1 MKENEDIFDH
11 LKKRKIETPHKDY
24 FDALAASVIKQESKE
39 TKVIPIGRKIL
50 YRSTSA
56 AAILVI
62 GLFLFNTPDQQERNI
77 LAQLDDVSTEEL
89 ISYVDEN
96 IDDFDSEQLGETLS
110 DEEID
115 KLDEEL
121 SIEMLDIS
129 YFESSESISFED
141 IDEQDILDYLE
152 LEDIDLDELEND
164 FI

>member
-1 MKENEDIFDH
+1 MKENEDIFEH
-11 LKKRKIETPHKDY
+11 LKKRKIETPSKDY
-24 FDALAASVIKQESKE
+24 FDALAASVIEQESKK

-129 YFESSESISFED
+129 YVESSESISFDD

>member
-1 MKENEDIFDH
+1 MKENEDIFEH
-11 LKKRKIETPHKDY
+11 LKKRKIETPSKDY
-24 FDALAASVIKQESKE
+24 FDALAASVIEQESKK
-39 TKVIPIGRKIL
+39 TKVIPIGRKIF
-50 YRSTSA
+50 YWSTAA

-62 GLFLFNTPDQQERNI
+62 GFFLFNNPQQTETNI

-89 ISYVDEN
+89 IAYVDEN
-96 IDDFDSEQLGETLS
+96 IDDFDTDQLGETLS

-121 SIEMLDIS
+121 SLEMSDIS
-129 YFESSESISFED
+129 YVESSESIFFDD

>member
-11 LKKRKIETPHKDY
+11 LKKRKIETPSKDY
-24 FDALAASVIKQESKE
+24 FDALAASVIEQESKE
-39 TKVIPIGRKIL
+39 TKVIPIGRKIF
-50 YRSTSA
+50 YWSTAA
-56 AAILVI
+56 AAILVV
-62 GLFLFNTPDQQERNI
+62 GFFLFNIPRQTQTNI

-89 ISYVDEN
+89 ILYVYEN
-96 IDDFDSEQLGETLS
+96 IDDFDTEQLGETLS

-115 KLDEEL
+115 ELDEEL

-129 YFESSESISFED
+129 YVESSESISFDD
-141 IDEQDILDYLE
+141 IDEQEILDYLE

>member
-1 MKENEDIFDH
+1 MKENEDIFEH
-11 LKKRKIETPHKDY
+11 LKKRKIETPSKDY

>member
-1 MKENEDIFDH
+1 MKENEDIFEH
-11 LKKRKIETPHKDY
+11 LKKRKIETPSKDY
-24 FDALAASVIKQESKE
+24 FDALAASVLEKESKE
-39 TKVIPIGRKIL
+39 TKVIPIGRKIF
-50 YRSTSA
+50 YWATAA

-62 GLFLFNTPDQQERNI
+62 GFFLFNIPQQTETNI

-89 ISYVDEN
+89 IAYVDEN
-96 IDDFDSEQLGETLS
+96 IDDFDTDQLGETLS

-121 SIEMLDIS
+121 SLEMSDIS
-129 YFESSESISFED
+129 YVESSESISFED

>member
-1 MKENEDIFDH
+1 MKENEDIFEH
-11 LKKRKIETPHKDY
+11 LKKRKIETPSKDY
-24 FDALAASVIKQESKE
+24 FDALAASVIEQESKE
-39 TKVIPIGRKIL
+39 TKVIPIGRKIF
-50 YRSTSA
+50 YWSTAA
-56 AAILVI
+56 AAILVV
-62 GLFLFNTPDQQERNI
+62 GFFLFNIPQQTETNI

-96 IDDFDSEQLGETLS
+96 IDDFDTEQLGETLS

-121 SIEMLDIS
+121 SIEMSDIS
-129 YFESSESISFED
+129 YVESSESISFD
-141 IDEQDILDYLE
+141 DVDEQDILDYLE

>member
-11 LKKRKIETPHKDY
+11 LKKRKIETPSKYY
-24 FDALAASVIKQESKE
+24 FDALVASVIKQELKE

-50 YRSTSA
+50 YRSTAA
-56 AAILVI
+56 AAILLI
-62 GLFLFNTPDQQERNI
+62 GLFLFNTRHQQERNI

-96 IDDFDSEQLGETLS
+96 IDDFDTDQLGETLS

-121 SIEMLDIS
+121 SIEMSDIS
-129 YFESSESISFED
+129 YVESSESISFDD

>member
-11 LKKRKIETPHKDY
+11 LKKRKIETPSKDY
-24 FDALAASVIKQESKE
+24 FDALAASVIKQELKE
-39 TKVIPIGRKIL
+39 TKVISIGRKIL
-50 YRSTSA
+50 YRSTAA
-56 AAILVI
+56 AAILLI
-62 GLFLFNTPDQQERNI
+62 GLFLFNTRHQQERNI

-96 IDDFDSEQLGETLS
+96 IDDFDTDQLGETLS

-121 SIEMLDIS
+121 SIEMSDIS
-129 YFESSESISFED
+129 YVESSESISFDD

>member
-11 LKKRKIETPHKDY
+11 LKKRKIETPSKDY
-24 FDALAASVIKQESKE
+24 FDALAASVIKQELKE
-39 TKVIPIGRKIL
+39 TKVIPIGQKIL
-50 YRSTSA
+50 YRSTAA
-56 AAILVI
+56 AAILLI
-62 GLFLFNTPDQQERNI
+62 GLFLFNTPHQQERNI

-96 IDDFDSEQLGETLS
+96 IDDFETEQLGETLS

-129 YFESSESISFED
+129 YVESSESISFND
-141 IDEQDILDYLE
+141 VDEQDILDYLE

>member
-1 MKENEDIFDH
+1 MKENEDIFEH
-11 LKKRKIETPHKDY
+11 LKKRKIETPSKDY
-24 FDALAASVIKQESKE
+24 FDALAASVIEQESKK
-39 TKVIPIGRKIL
+39 TKLIPIGRKIL
-50 YRSTSA
+50 YWSTAA

-62 GLFLFNTPDQQERNI
+62 GFFLFNIPQQPETNI

-89 ISYVDEN
+89 IAYVDEN
-96 IDDFDSEQLGETLS
+96 IDDFDTDQLGETLS

-121 SIEMLDIS
+121 SLEMSDIS
-129 YFESSESISFED
+129 YVESSESISFDD

>member
-11 LKKRKIETPHKDY
+11 LKKRKIETPSKDY
-24 FDALAASVIKQESKE
+24 FDALAASVIKQELKE

-50 YRSTSA
+50 YRSTAA
-56 AAILVI
+56 AAILLI
-62 GLFLFNTPDQQERNI
+62 RLFLFNTPDQQERNI

-129 YFESSESISFED
+129 YVESSESISFD
-141 IDEQDILDYLE
+141 DVDEQDILDYLE

>member
-1 MKENEDIFDH
+1 MKENEDIFEH
-11 LKKRKIETPHKDY
+11 LKKRKIETPSKDY
-24 FDALAASVIKQESKE
+24 FDALAASVIEQESKK
-39 TKVIPIGRKIL
+39 TKVIPIGRKIF
-50 YRSTSA
+50 YWSTAA
-56 AAILVI
+56 AAIVI
-62 GLFLFNTPDQQERNI
+62 IGFFLFNIPQQTETNI

-89 ISYVDEN
+89 IAYVDEN
-96 IDDFDSEQLGETLS
+96 IDDFDTDQLGETLS

-121 SIEMLDIS
+121 SLEMSDIS
-129 YFESSESISFED
+129 YVESSESISFED

>member
-1 MKENEDIFDH
+1 MKENEDIFEH
-11 LKKRKIETPHKDY
+11 LKKRKIETPPKDY
-24 FDALAASVIKQESKE
+24 FEALAASVIAQESKE

-50 YRSTSA
+50 YWSSA
-56 AAILVI
+56 VAAILVI
-62 GLFLFNTPDQQERNI
+62 GFFLFNIPQQPETNI

-89 ISYVDEN
+89 IAYVDEN
-96 IDDFDSEQLGETLS
+96 IDDFDTDQLSETLS

-115 KLDEEL
+115 KLDEEFSL
-121 SIEMLDIS
+121 EMSDIS
-129 YFESSESISFED
+129 YVESSESILFDD